1 MSTPREQQRGSAGV
15 RFTIVFLVVAAVLA
29 GALYGTDSYVHRRV
43 ERELAARLQTD
54 LGMPGLPQ
62 VEVAGRPFLTQV
74 ATRSIRSVRLVGDDL
89 GQTNDA
95 MLPIE
100 HLDMTLTDVTTD
112 DWWQTMTVGHAE
124 GTALV
129 GYDALRGAAAV
140 PLTYVGGG
148 RVAIESDT
156 SVYGVTVLAKV
167 TGTPGL
173 DVRDQSVTLVDP
185 TIEVA
190 GVTLP
195 DVAARMILQAVAK
208 PIPLEGVPFD
218 LKVASV
224 KAEDDG
230 LHAGLS
236 GDDIPVTR

>member
-1 MSTPREQQRGSAGV
+1 
-15 RFTIVFLVVAAVLA
+15 
-29 GALYGTDSYVHRRV
+29 
-43 ERELAARLQTD
+43 
-54 LGMPGLPQ
+54 
-62 VEVAGRPFLTQV
+62 
-74 ATRSIRSVRLVGDDL
+74 
-89 GQTNDA
+89 
-95 MLPIE
+95 
-100 HLDMTLTDVTTD
+100 
-112 DWWQTMTVGHAE
+112 MTVSHAE

-129 GYDALRGAAAV
+129 GYDALRGAATV
-140 PLTYVGGG
+140 PLTYLGGG

-156 SVYGVTVLAKV
+156 SVYGVTVRAKV

-208 PIPLEGVPFD
+208 PIPLKGVPFD
-218 LKVASV
+218 LKVVSV
-224 KAEDDG
+224 QAEDDG
-230 LHAGLS
+230 LHAGLR